1 MENLKVKGRI
11 WIETSTG
18 LKIGFGRALLLEQ
31 IDILG
36 SISEAAKELKMP
48 YRRAWGIVRD
58 INQNC
63 DKEVVG
69 KEVGVKSGGR
79 SVLREEG
86 KKIVKMFREINEC
99 FKQFSEDE
107 SGRFSGWEK

>member
-58 INQNC
+58 INQNY
-63 DKEVVG
+63 DKEVVV
-69 KEVGVKSGGR
+69 KEVGG
-79 SVLREEG
+79 
-86 KKIVKMFREINEC
+86 KIVKMFREINEC

>member
-58 INQNC
+58 INQNY
-63 DKEVVG
+63 DKVG
-69 KEVGVKSGGR
+69 GKSGGR
-79 SVLREEG
+79 SVLTEEG

>member
-58 INQNC
+58 INQNY
-63 DKEVVG
+63 DKEVVV
-69 KEVGVKSGGR
+69 KEVGGKSGGR
-79 SVLREEG
+79 SVLTEG
-86 KKIVKMFREINEC
+86 EKK
-99 FKQFSEDE
+99 S
-107 SGRFSGWEK
+107 

>member
-18 LKIGFGRALLLEQ
+18 LKT
-31 IDILG
+31 
-36 SISEAAKELKMP
+36 
-48 YRRAWGIVRD
+48 
-58 INQNC
+58 
-63 DKEVVG
+63 
-69 KEVGVKSGGR
+69 
-79 SVLREEG
+79 EEG